1 MTVCQENM
9 SIGIAVKLVD
19 DPYQAWKMG
28 VTIAARLLAGGKDF
42 LRV

>member
-1 MTVCQENM
+1 MP
-9 SIGIAVKLVD
+9 IGIAEKLVD
-19 DPYQAWKMG
+19 DPNQAWKLG